1 MSALESRDT
10 WVVIKKLQAM
20 PLFYLISDWRM
31 TMEDNTRKF
40 MQYVSNVVNESK
52 DKAVKE
58 IFGDGYNEAAGICV
72 GMITKKMDE
81 LYSQI
86 SSGSFLSEQEQFL
99 LSNLKELKS
108 ETEEKLY
115 DFWRDNGNE

>member
-1 MSALESRDT
+1 
-10 WVVIKKLQAM
+10 
-20 PLFYLISDWRM
+20 
-31 TMEDNTRKF
+31 MEDNTRKF
-40 MQYVSNVVNESK
+40 MQYASNVANESK

-58 IFGDGYNEAAGICV
+58 IFVDGYNEAAGICV
-72 GMITKKMDE
+72 GTITKKMDE

-115 DFWRDNGNE
+115 DFWRNNGNE